1 MRAYVMFSE
10 FKGEQTNNV
19 NHDMDNIGETLKEI
33 GKGLITTNPL
43 HSRIEI
49 FPVFVNEVEF
59 SKAETAANLP
69 LMVLMSGK
77 NTMFENRFN
86 DLQFIDGTVIR
97 IKGKITS
104 LDLDKEK
111 NGIELPKEEKK
122 GLVEDLLSYDKLGSN
137 DKKRFRQLAGKKI
150 IEYMSNLQ
158 VINKLNKWA
167 TGEIPK
173 EPTKSMPKAL
183 PLAANS
189 QTQSSIPKPALS
201 KIRKNMLIVY
211 FNETKPVKK
220 ELSDKVNEWKDEG
233 QAAEGLKRQEI
244 NAKITDINAKL
255 QELNKNMAA
264 EFKNATDRSS
274 ERKLALSK
282 YKDEAGIR
290 AEMEKLKEEYA
301 KKYLEK
307 EKLDSEIKILNS
319 NVDGTNPTL
328 PAPLTDAEKKEAVK
342 HIQEKTALKN
352 ETANEIANLDTQIN
366 NYEKMLN
373 YEAENEKTLKEIEE
387 YKRKQKELIKEK
399 EGLKEEVDKIN
410 RENKAKDNLESPKEF
425 AESVFGVSFGIPV
438 RYVRI
443 PEVEVVSYNEK
454 LILSESSEGEFEL
467 VVKQSPNSVNRVE
480 VGDPIYFLGK
490 QFKNVLSD
498 SIPNGSGGEGIVPI
512 KK

>member
-59 SKAETAANLP
+59 SKAEAASNLP

-137 DKKRFRQLAGKKI
+137 GKKRFRQLAGKKI

-220 ELSDKVNEWKDEG
+220 ELSDKVDEWKDEG

-480 VGDPIYFLGK
+480 VGDPIYFLEK

-498 SIPNGSGGEGIVPI
+498 SVPLQTGGKNSGQTKE
-512 KK
+512 

>member
-59 SKAETAANLP
+59 SKAEAASNLP

-137 DKKRFRQLAGKKI
+137 GKKRFRQLAGKKI

-220 ELSDKVNEWKDEG
+220 ELSDKVDEWKDEG

-301 KKYLEK
+301 KKYFEQ
-307 EKLDSEIKILNS
+307 EKLDSEIKILKS
-319 NVDGTNPTL
+319 NVDGTNPAL

-480 VGDPIYFLGK
+480 VGDPIYFLEK

-498 SIPNGSGGEGIVPI
+498 SVPLQTGGKDNET
-512 KK
+512 KR